1 MGLLAMIGNG
11 LRQHGIFPPLL
22 FNFYMNSL
30 IENIQQMRQE
40 CSLCYETNTICYED
54 DILLLLYRQSLI
66 DTVCYFLDELV
77 YKCN

>member
-40 CSLCYETNTICYED
+40 CSLRYLETNTICYED
-54 DILLLLYRQSLI
+54 DILLLLYR
-66 DTVCYFLDELV
+66 
-77 YKCN
+77 